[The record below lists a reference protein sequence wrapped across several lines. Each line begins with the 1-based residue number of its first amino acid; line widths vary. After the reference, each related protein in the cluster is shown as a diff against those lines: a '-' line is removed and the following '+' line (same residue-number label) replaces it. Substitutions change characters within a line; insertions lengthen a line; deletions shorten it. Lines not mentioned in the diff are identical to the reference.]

1 MQCCSEGVRQQQR
14 ARRGDVAAAVKSCR
28 CVTSPPPPL
37 ERASA
42 CDKRGC
48 QRRQERR
55 EGSAAA
61 ERRVWQQV
69 LPPHTGVCVVW
80 RSASDG
86 QQRAGRRAVALSG
99 TERRSTLHWS
109 ALEKMR
115 AHAVV
120 AAACSRCAL
129 ALHLLFVS
137 PSFTALLSL
146 VEVVTRGRRI
156 ESTNLTKAHAIH
168 EGPTDLLLR
177 TGKEKQDNHNRKRKR
192 EREK

>member
-1 MQCCSEGVRQQQR
+1 
-14 ARRGDVAAAVKSCR
+14 
-28 CVTSPPPPL
+28 
-37 ERASA
+37 
-42 CDKRGC
+42 
-48 QRRQERR
+48 
-55 EGSAAA
+55 
-61 ERRVWQQV
+61 
-69 LPPHTGVCVVW
+69 
-80 RSASDG
+80 
-86 QQRAGRRAVALSG
+86 
-99 TERRSTLHWS
+99 
-109 ALEKMR
+109 MR

-177 TGKEKQDNHNRKRKR
+177 TTGKEKQDNHNRKRKR
-192 EREK
+192 ERRVTLGEAESTSAMRADSLHGDRR